1 MKMRVQKLGIAFF
14 CFALLIPQV
23 GFANTIKSTT
33 ASTYNT
39 QAKTLRR
46 IKVTPEEV
54 RLPQGTSEEKFREQI
69 KVEAYYKG
77 ENQPVQIQNYKTN
90 YGGIK
95 EQLGTYKVSIGY
107 MENGCKAITKLC
119 VIIEEAP
126 QPSPIPSPVPTPEEP
141 PKGIINFPYVGG
153 YEDGTFRPD
162 QAVTREEVAS
172 MLARLISNA
181 NVPKIPNVY
190 SDLNPQRYS
199 TDNINYVTRLG
210 LFKPNVDGT
219 FKPFEPVSQ
228 REVLAIVGN
237 LTPYIKGESEELKK
251 LTNSDKPVTR
261 AQMVVILNQLF
272 NRLCQNK
279 DIVNP
284 YRDLSE
290 DYWAYHAILCASVKN
305 EQPAIQPRQ

>member
-1 MKMRVQKLGIAFF
+1 MKSRVQKLGIAFLGLVM
-14 CFALLIPQV
+14 LLPQV
-23 GFANTIKSTT
+23 GFASTIKSNT
-33 ASTYNT
+33 SRTYSN
-39 QAKTLRR
+39 QPKILRS
-46 IKVTPEEV
+46 IQVTPEQL

-69 KVEAYYKG
+69 KVVAYYKG

-90 YGGIK
+90 YGSIK
-95 EQLGTYKVSIGY
+95 EQLGTHRVAIGY
-107 MENGCKAITKLC
+107 VDNGCKARTNLC

-126 QPSPIPSPVPTPEEP
+126 QPSQTPSPTPTPGQ
-141 PKGIINFPYVGG
+141 GIINFPYVGG

-162 QAVTREEVAS
+162 QAATREEVAS

-181 NVPKIPNVY
+181 NVPRTPNVY

-199 TDNINYVTRLG
+199 TDNINYVTKLG

-228 REVLAIVGN
+228 REVRKIVAN
-237 LTPYIKGESEELKK
+237 LTPYVKGESAEFNK
-251 LTNSDKPVTR
+251 LTDSDKPVTR

-272 NRLCQNK
+272 SRVCQNK
-279 DIVNP
+279 DIINP
-284 YRDLSE
+284 YRDLPE
-290 DYWAYHAILCASVKN
+290 NYWAYNAILCASVKN